1 MTMKL
6 RVAHLVLAGAALCA
20 PLTTAGAEVT
30 DRSPNGF
37 TIKVVAD
44 IDAGP
49 EAVWT
54 ALVRNVG
61 AWWDSEHTY
70 TGVAKNLSIEARPG
84 GGFCET
90 LPNGGFVEHG
100 AVVNAQPGS
109 LLRLRGALGPLQEG
123 GVAGSFTW
131 QLETAGTGTR
141 LTFTHAAGGY
151 FAGGL
156 DKLADIVDKVLA
168 DQVRRLEEYVE
179 KPR

>member
-1 MTMKL
+1 MTL
-6 RVAHLVLAGAALCA
+6 RVANLLLLAAVLCVPPA
-20 PLTTAGAEVT
+20 TANAEVT
-30 DRSPNGF
+30 DRAPNGF
-37 TIKVVAD
+37 TIRVVAEV
-44 IDAGP
+44 DAAP
-49 EAVWT
+49 EAVWA
-54 ALVRNVG
+54 ALVGNVG

-70 TGVAKNLSIEARPG
+70 TGAAKNLSIEARPG
-84 GGFCET
+84 GCFCEA

-131 QLETAGTGTR
+131 QLEKAGEGTR

-151 FAGGL
+151 VAGGL
-156 DKLADIVDKVLA
+156 DKLADILDKVLA

-179 KPR
+179 KGR